1 VEGLDVR
8 TVGVSFNGARVGLG
22 RDPMKLLAWIRAPF
36 AWKVVRQ
43 HDGYTYF
50 ENAVTGRRR
59 CYWDGSGWGHVD
71 YSFMRLGDVSYGPF
85 GREVIG
91 GQNSLRF
98 EGAQLV
104 H

>member
-1 VEGLDVR
+1 
-8 TVGVSFNGARVGLG
+8 
-22 RDPMKLLAWIRAPF
+22 MKSLMWICSPF

-59 CYWDGSGWGHVD
+59 CYWDRSGWGHVD
-71 YSFMRLGDVSYGPF
+71 CNFMRSGDVSFGPF

-91 GQNSLRF
+91 RQNRLRF